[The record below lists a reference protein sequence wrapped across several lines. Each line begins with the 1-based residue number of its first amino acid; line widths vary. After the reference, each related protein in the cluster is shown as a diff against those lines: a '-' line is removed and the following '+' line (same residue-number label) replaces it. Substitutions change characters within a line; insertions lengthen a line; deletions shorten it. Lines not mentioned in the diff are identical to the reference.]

1 MERGHLRHERAAVTP
16 PPRRSRRSRV
26 WMLQTL
32 GVRAPCVHLTLAG
45 FPALKVKTHNTH
57 AFPKFLR
64 VLTFRRGEGV
74 AGISG

>member
-45 FPALKVKTHNTH
+45 FPALKVKTHRRQH
-57 AFPKFLR
+57 ARLP
-64 VLTFRRGEGV
+64 E
-74 AGISG
+74 ISQSFDLSER